1 MTAEENF
8 LLTVASHLE
17 HRPLKK
23 ATKEEMRTVFSINRF
38 PIDSIFFPNN
48 FQQVCNSSAT
58 YQPFVAWSAIIH
70 SLLVT
75 RVTLRNFSARRN
87 NK

>member
-38 PIDSIFFPNN
+38 PIDSIFFQTIFNR
-48 FQQVCNSSAT
+48 
-58 YQPFVAWSAIIH
+58 YAILPQRT
-70 SLLVT
+70 SLLLHGV
-75 RVTLRNFSARRN
+75 R
-87 NK
+87 